1 MRGQKAF
8 IVCSAALFCVT
19 LFHACTESPF
29 DGTVAPSPTKITGQV
44 DLLDTLND
52 DKGVYVWLSG
62 LNIGTYSDTTGAFS
76 LELPKNVS
84 KDLNGT
90 FTLYFYVANYNLN
103 TAEILIRNGQF
114 LYGFGALTAQ
124 GRIKDTIR
132 MFKIL
137 DIKTIVDPPIVRR
150 GYAGPIDMLVTLQ
163 ATVDSVAVIFPK
175 SVGGLV
181 GGIFFRN
188 LQTGQIFIDIPDVG
202 ADTRET
208 VMIGREPRSRRQIFQ
223 LDGTNFRELFLPVG
237 RYHVIP
243 FFFVAHENLPRELL
257 LSLGEHVEE
266 PTTDYLKIPFRRQ
279 EGQFQVIE

>member
-1 MRGQKAF
+1 MNSQLTF
-8 IVCSAALFCVT
+8 IVSSAALFCVT
-19 LFHACTESPF
+19 ILHSCTESPF

-52 DKGVYVWLSG
+52 EKGVYVWLSG
-62 LNIGTYSDTTGAFS
+62 LNIGTSTDSTGAFR
-76 LELPKNVS
+76 LELPKNVN

-90 FTLYFYVANYNLN
+90 FILYFYVANYNLN
-103 TAEILIRNGQF
+103 TAEIVIRNGEF

-137 DIKTIVDPPIVRR
+137 DIKTIVDPPVVRR
-150 GYAGPIDMLVTLQ
+150 GYEGPIDLLVTLQ
-163 ATVDSVAVIFPK
+163 ATVDSVSVIFPK

-188 LQTGQIFIDIPDVG
+188 LRTGQIYIDIPDVG

-208 VMIGREPRSRRQIFQ
+208 VKIGREPRSRRQIFQ
-223 LDGTNFRELFLPVG
+223 LDGTNFRELFLPAG

-243 FFFVAHENLPRELL
+243 FFFVEHENLPRELIF
-257 LSLGEHVEE
+257 SIGEHAEE
-266 PTTDYLKIPFRRQ
+266 PSTDYLKIPFRR
-279 EGQFQVIE
+279 ENALFQIVE